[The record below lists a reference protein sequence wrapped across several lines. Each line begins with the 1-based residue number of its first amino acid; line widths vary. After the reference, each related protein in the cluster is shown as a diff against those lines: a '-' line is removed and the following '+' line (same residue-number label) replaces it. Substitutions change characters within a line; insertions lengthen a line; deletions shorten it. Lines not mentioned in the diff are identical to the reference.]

1 MAIEELLVNPFPELS
16 DLMEEFPKELPET
29 PEQKERFQVK
39 DKEQAEWCLRQISRL
54 LREQEEIE
62 STAKKEIEKIT
73 TWKNNQAESIQKS
86 ISFFEY
92 LLTEYHQQVL
102 KENPK
107 AKTIKLPSGN
117 LEARNA
123 QPEYKR
129 DKDAMLPWV
138 EKNRPDYVV
147 IKKDI
152 NWAGLKKILKYENG
166 TGIDPDTGEVVPG
179 LTVIDRGTTFRVKT
193 L

>member
-1 MAIEELLVNPFPELS
+1 MAIEKLLINPFPELS
-16 DLMEEFPKELPET
+16 ELTEDIPEELPEA
-29 PEQKERFQVK
+29 PEKKERFQIK

-54 LREQEEIE
+54 LCEQKEIE
-62 STAKKEIEKIT
+62 ATAQAEIEKIT
-73 TWKNNQAESIQKS
+73 TWKNDQTESIQKS

-107 AKTIKLPSGN
+107 AKTIKLPSGK
-117 LEARNA
+117 LEARKA
-123 QPEYKR
+123 QPEFIRNKEE
-129 DKDAMLPWV
+129 MLPWV
-138 EKNRPDYVV
+138 EKNQPDYVIV
-147 IKKDI
+147 KKDV
-152 NWAGLKKILKYENG
+152 NWAGLKKILRYENG

-179 LTVIDRGTTFRVKT
+179 LTVIDRGTAFRVKT

>member
-179 LTVIDRGTTFRVKT
+179 LTVIDRGTTFSVKT